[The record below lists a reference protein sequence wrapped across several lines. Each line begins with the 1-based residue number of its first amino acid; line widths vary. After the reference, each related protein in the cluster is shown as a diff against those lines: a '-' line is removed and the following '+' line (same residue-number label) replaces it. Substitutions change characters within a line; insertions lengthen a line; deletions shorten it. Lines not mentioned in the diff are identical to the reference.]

1 MAARNA
7 VGRHTAH
14 AFHMLQDMNSA
25 YCRHTCHITLPLQV
39 PKVKHIL
46 LDEDFASME
55 FVACRDIQRG
65 EVVSIYSPIHSE
77 IFMFEQSAD
86 GNLAVHPDWFRVYES
101 ESKCLSE
108 KGRLL
113 LAIRDITKGEF
124 LRVMFDPQHQYDAS
138 LFCNAA
144 PYQQEATLD
153 EWLASNRIDVHTVH
167 LDADIIEM
175 IDLFE

>member
-1 MAARNA
+1 MASSTA

-55 FVACRDIQRG
+55 YVACRDIERG

-77 IFMFEQSAD
+77 IFMFEQSIH

-101 ESKCLSE
+101 ETKSLSE
-108 KGRLL
+108 EGRLL
-113 LAIRDITKGEF
+113 LATRKIKKGEY
-124 LRVMFDPQHQYDAS
+124 LRVIFDPQHQCDAS
-138 LFCNAA
+138 LFCNAV
-144 PYQQEATLD
+144 PSQQDNTTDA
-153 EWLASNRIDVHTVH
+153 WLAALTSNDMYMQAVE
-167 LDADIIEM
+167 ADIEEM
-175 IDLFE
+175 LKLF